1 MFLKPLPS
9 GSGFFVL
16 FLSKFVYFTIMPFIK
31 LTKIERKRFL
41 VLITCLLLAIG
52 AWLLMALNNKYVYT
66 AKTVLVYKNFPQKR
80 AFHAL
85 QSDTVDLQVEGSG
98 WQLLFA
104 RLRVKPQSI
113 AINLEKLNNRNF
125 ILFSEQLFSVNRQ
138 LETSQKII
146 SVKPDTLY
154 FDFSERTVKR
164 VPVKL
169 VSDFTFVKQ
178 YGVSDDIEIIPKY
191 VTLSGPEEELK
202 KIKDWPT
209 DSLELKDAQGTTVS
223 RIAMT
228 QNTMKNVSIFPT
240 SAEVK
245 VPIDEFT
252 EKTIDLTLRIINNKE
267 YYSVKL
273 YPKKV
278 KVTFLVALSKYQQIN
293 ENFIDAVVDLDEW
306 RTLKHNQLRVKITRF
321 PDYCKLV
328 NIVPDKI
335 DFIIEK

>member
-1 MFLKPLPS
+1 M
-9 GSGFFVL
+9 
-16 FLSKFVYFTIMPFIK
+16 
-31 LTKIERKRFL
+31 
-41 VLITCLLLAIG
+41 AIG
-52 AWLLMALNNKYVYT
+52 AWLFLSLNNKYVYT

-85 QSDTVDLQVEGSG
+85 QSDTVDLQVEGTG

-104 RLRVKPQSI
+104 KLRIKPQSI
-113 AINLEKLNNRNF
+113 SISLDKLNSRNY
-125 ILFSEQLFSVNRQ
+125 ILFSEQLYGVNRQ

-154 FDFSERTVKR
+154 FDFSQRAVKR
-164 VPVKL
+164 VPVRL
-169 VSDFTFVKQ
+169 VSDFTFANQ
-178 YGVSDDIEIIPKY
+178 YNISNDIVLSPNY
-191 VTLSGPEEELK
+191 VTLLGPQEELK

-209 DSLELKDAQGTTVS
+209 DTLVLRKLQGTAVA

-228 QNTMKNVSIFPT
+228 RNSMKNVSIFPP

-245 VPIDEFT
+245 VPVDEFT
-252 EKTIDLTLRIINNKE
+252 EKTLDLPLNIISNRE
-267 YYSVKL
+267 YYNIKL

-278 KVTFLVALSKYQQIN
+278 KVTFLVPLSKYQLISDS
-293 ENFIDAVVDLDEW
+293 FMDAVVDMDEW
-306 RTLKHNQLRVKITRF
+306 KLKKHSQLKVKINRF

-328 NIVPDKI
+328 KIVPDKI

>member
-1 MFLKPLPS
+1 
-9 GSGFFVL
+9 
-16 FLSKFVYFTIMPFIK
+16 MPIIK
-31 LTKIERKRFL
+31 LTKVERKRIL
-41 VLITCLLLAIG
+41 VLITCLLMAIG
-52 AWLLMALNNKYVYT
+52 AWLFLALNNKYVYT

-85 QSDTVDLQVEGSG
+85 QSDTVDLQVEGTG

-113 AINLEKLNNRNF
+113 SISLEKLNNRNF
-125 ILFSEQLFSVNRQ
+125 ILFSEQLFNVNRQ

-169 VSDFTFVKQ
+169 VSEFSFLRQ
-178 YGVSDDIEIIPKY
+178 YGVSNDIEIIPEY
-191 VTLSGPEEELK
+191 VTLSGPEQELN
-202 KIKDWPT
+202 KIKEWPT
-209 DSLELKDAQGTTVS
+209 DTIRLTNL
-223 RIAMT
+223 
-228 QNTMKNVSIFPT
+228 QNTTGARVAMGQNKLKNVSIFPN
-240 SAEVK
+240 SAEVR
-245 VPIDEFT
+245 VPVDEFT
-252 EKTIDLTLRIINNKE
+252 EKTIDLPLSIINNKE
-267 YYSVKL
+267 YYDVKL

-278 KVTFLVALSKYQQIN
+278 RITFLVALSKYEEIN
-293 ENFIDAVVDLDEW
+293 ENFIDAVVDLSEW
-306 RTLKHNQLRVKITRF
+306 RNLKHNQLRVKITRF

-328 NIVPDKI
+328 QIVPDKV